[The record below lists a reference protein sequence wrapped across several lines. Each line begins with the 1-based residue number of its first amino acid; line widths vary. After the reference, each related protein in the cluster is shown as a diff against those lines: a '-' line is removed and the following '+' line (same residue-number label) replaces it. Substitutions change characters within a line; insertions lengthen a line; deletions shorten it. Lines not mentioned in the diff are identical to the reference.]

1 MIALD
6 DVKQMLNQA
15 DDQMFTLY
23 LNVNPARPENQA
35 QSPAWSVEARHAL
48 DAFEA
53 KPENAKSA
61 EWKQTRAAVEAFL
74 ENYVP
79 QTRTL
84 ALFTS
89 PGTQQSFEL
98 PLSLETQAYFGQPN
112 IAPLLWL
119 MDEYEPYLVVMVDQ
133 EKARFLRSY
142 IGDVSF
148 EDSME
153 IELAEYDFEQ
163 KTLMPAQGAFAGAG
177 PNITQGSN
185 REAFQN
191 MLNEHHA
198 RFYRQV
204 VDRADELMR
213 ETGARRMFI
222 GGAEQAAHH
231 VYNELPEKLKETVV
245 KVTNVPMRTALMDVF
260 QELMP
265 DAQSY
270 EREGEEKL
278 LTEVI
283 DFAKSGGRGALGEKA
298 VREAMEMQQVEM
310 LILPWPLE
318 NEELSHD
325 LIHHAMA
332 LNANYELVHGP
343 AADRLRSEGGVAAR
357 LYYTLNK

>member
-6 DVKQMLNQA
+6 DIKQMLNQA

-23 LNVNPARPENQA
+23 LNVNPARPENQS
-35 QSPAWSVEARHAL
+35 QTPAWRTEARHAL
-48 DAFEA
+48 DEFQN
-53 KPENAKSA
+53 KPENTNSA
-61 EWKQTRAAVEAFL
+61 EWAQTRAAVESFL
-74 ENYVP
+74 DSYSP

-89 PGTQQSFEL
+89 PLTQQTFEL
-98 PLSLETQAYFGQPN
+98 PLSLDTQAYFGQPN

-119 MDEYEPYLVVMVDQ
+119 LDEYESYLVVMVDQ

-142 IGDVSF
+142 IGDISF

-163 KTLMPAQGAFAGAG
+163 KLMMPSTAAPGG
-177 PNITQGSN
+177 GSS
-185 REAFQN
+185 RDLFQDT
-191 MLNEHHA
+191 LNEHHA
-198 RFYRQV
+198 RFYRLV

-213 ETGARRMFI
+213 ETGAQRMFL
-222 GGAEQAAHH
+222 GGSEQAAHH
-231 VYNELPEKLKETVV
+231 VYNEMPEKLKATVV
-245 KVTNVPMRTALMDVF
+245 KVTNLPMRTALNDVF
-260 QELMP
+260 QQLLT
-265 DAQSY
+265 DAQNY

-343 AADRLRSEGGVAAR
+343 AAERLRTEGGVAAR